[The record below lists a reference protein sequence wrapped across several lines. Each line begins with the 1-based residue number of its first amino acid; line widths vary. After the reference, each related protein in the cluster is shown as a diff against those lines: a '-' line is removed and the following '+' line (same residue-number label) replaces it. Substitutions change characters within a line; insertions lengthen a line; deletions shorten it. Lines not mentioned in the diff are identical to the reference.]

1 MMGFLDKFF
10 GDNTQ
15 KELGKLK
22 PLTAKINAL
31 EPDFERL
38 TSQELKEKTSQFRER
53 FSQGETLDDLLPEA
67 FAAVREAAKRTIN
80 QRHFDVQLMGGI
92 ILHQGKITE
101 MKTGEGKTLVA
112 TLPLYLNALSGK
124 GCHLVTV
131 NDYLARRDA
140 DWMGAIYDYL
150 GLKVAAIGHDMSLL
164 YSKQTDEENPMLDVK
179 NLVPITRR
187 EAYQA
192 DITYGTNNEFGFDY
206 LRDNM
211 VYDFSQMSQR
221 GHFFGIIDE
230 VDSILIDEAR
240 TPLIISAP
248 AEESAA
254 LYQKFAA
261 LVPNLQPEKDYQ
273 VDEKMRSVILTDA
286 GMKKMEGLLGLAN
299 IYDPK
304 HIELVHHLEEALK
317 AKVLFKKDR
326 DYVVKEGEIVIVD
339 EFTGR
344 MLPGRRYSEGLHQA
358 IEAKEGVEIKRESD
372 TLATISF
379 QNYFRLYEKL
389 SGMTGTAATEKEEF
403 YKIYGLDVVSIPTHK
418 PMIRR
423 DLPDKIYK
431 TEAAKFQAIVAEI
444 KERSGKGQPILVG
457 TISIEKNEHLSGIL
471 KKAGVKHEILNA
483 KNHEREAHIIA
494 QAGRKGAVTVATN
507 MAGRGVDIVLGGN
520 PPDANEAKEV
530 KNLGGLHV
538 LGTERHEARRID
550 NQLRG
555 RSGRQGDPGSSMFYV
570 SLEDDLMR
578 VFGGERLKNLM
589 TTLKMPEDFPIEHS
603 LVSRSIESAQKRV
616 EGHNF
621 DTRKHLVEY
630 DDVMNKHRVH
640 IYKKRRAVL
649 ENGALK
655 EGVLELFNE
664 EGKKV
669 FKEKEERLGSEVWAN
684 VIKIVYLRVIDSNFV
699 RHLNSMEVLRE
710 GIGLRGYGQH
720 DPLTEYK
727 HEAYNLFQYLETSIN
742 QELVDIL
749 LHLEPAAG
757 TTPRPP
763 QDFGQQTTVP
773 LASVKEASTSS
784 AQPTGGVAVTV
795 RQKGNVLEQ
804 TPGSIYPKTG
814 RNQPCPC
821 GATKP
826 DGQPLKYK
834 HCHGR

>member
-494 QAGRKGAVTVATN
+494 QA
-507 MAGRGVDIVLGGN
+507 
-520 PPDANEAKEV
+520 
-530 KNLGGLHV
+530 
-538 LGTERHEARRID
+538 
-550 NQLRG
+550 
-555 RSGRQGDPGSSMFYV
+555 
-570 SLEDDLMR
+570 
-578 VFGGERLKNLM
+578 
-589 TTLKMPEDFPIEHS
+589 
-603 LVSRSIESAQKRV
+603 
-616 EGHNF
+616 
-621 DTRKHLVEY
+621 
-630 DDVMNKHRVH
+630 
-640 IYKKRRAVL
+640 
-649 ENGALK
+649 
-655 EGVLELFNE
+655 
-664 EGKKV
+664 
-669 FKEKEERLGSEVWAN
+669 
-684 VIKIVYLRVIDSNFV
+684 
-699 RHLNSMEVLRE
+699 
-710 GIGLRGYGQH
+710 
-720 DPLTEYK
+720 
-727 HEAYNLFQYLETSIN
+727 
-742 QELVDIL
+742 
-749 LHLEPAAG
+749 
-757 TTPRPP
+757 
-763 QDFGQQTTVP
+763 
-773 LASVKEASTSS
+773 
-784 AQPTGGVAVTV
+784 
-795 RQKGNVLEQ
+795 
-804 TPGSIYPKTG
+804 
-814 RNQPCPC
+814 
-821 GATKP
+821 
-826 DGQPLKYK
+826 
-834 HCHGR
+834 